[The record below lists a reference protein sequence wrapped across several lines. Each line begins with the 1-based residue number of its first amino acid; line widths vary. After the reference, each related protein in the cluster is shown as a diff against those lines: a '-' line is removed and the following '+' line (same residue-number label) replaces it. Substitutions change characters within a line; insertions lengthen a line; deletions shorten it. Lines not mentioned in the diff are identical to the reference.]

1 MSTELGNAFSIIL
14 NPLPRVIC
22 KPNAA
27 KDIGA
32 EVIALGGKKVLLI
45 TDAGVTAAGI
55 TADIEAFL
63 ADANVACAT
72 YGTVEPNPTFAN
84 VRDGISMML
93 AMEGGLKDTVIVSL
107 GGGSAMD
114 CAKVVPHSIFIHYP
128 LFTQIHPHTHTGN
141 LCYRHQRRRFWADR
155 RPAVLPQPS
164 SRPEHRSAR
173 PGLRRSQGPAREAWS
188 PNHLCA
194 NHLWHCV
201 GNQRFGGAH

>member
-22 KPNAA
+22 KPDAA

-32 EVIALGGKKVLLI
+32 EVLSLGGKKVLLI

-93 AMEGGLKDTVIVSL
+93 EMEGGLEDTVIVSL

-114 CAKVVPHSIFIHYP
+114 CAKVVHVPYSIAIHSSHRYTNTRRQSLLSP
-128 LFTQIHPHTHTGN
+128 STMQGQGRSTSCSTAVTQ
-141 LCYRHQRRRFWADR
+141 
-155 RPAVLPQPS
+155 
-164 SRPEHRSAR
+164 
-173 PGLRRSQGPAREAWS
+173 
-188 PNHLCA
+188 
-194 NHLWHCV
+194 
-201 GNQRFGGAH
+201 